1 MAVRFETLTNAIS
14 AMGDAAAERREY
26 SEQEIDDL
34 LKKLSEHATNFKYI
48 DLVLDSLIWNG
59 GVDKQKYR
67 AARHLWTHEPLDQ
80 GVPVPYRIPTKATI
94 IAVDGSQ
101 AMPTRHAPY
110 LYYLINLGWI
120 VYHHGSGQAPSEFS
134 KPSLYYVGDDQET
147 TRDHFVSGKV
157 SVERDKGE
165 ISTLARAVYDN
176 KYAAAPILAILDQRL
191 QYFPIGVNDR
201 TESSQYVTNWIKQM
215 ETIKHAG
222 GWLIGY
228 IERPQTTAVV
238 KLLQTLDIEKD
249 GFDLSI
255 LNERPQIHDID
266 LFRRVL
272 KAGERSAV
280 FSVVNESTNYAPFRE
295 ANQEICFF
303 YYRPPGGDVSRVDM
317 PKWLAQQEEVVEAI
331 HALLQDQCLLLG
343 NYPYV
348 LTRADEIAV
357 VRGSDRE
364 YLEHLIAGEMER
376 RSIFGIMTGKQFGKE
391 LSRGGKGKHSL

>member
-1 MAVRFETLTNAIS
+1 
-14 AMGDAAAERREY
+14 
-26 SEQEIDDL
+26 
-34 LKKLSEHATNFKYI
+34 
-48 DLVLDSLIWNG
+48 
-59 GVDKQKYR
+59 
-67 AARHLWTHEPLDQ
+67 
-80 GVPVPYRIPTKATI
+80 
-94 IAVDGSQ
+94 
-101 AMPTRHAPY
+101 
-110 LYYLINLGWI
+110 
-120 VYHHGSGQAPSEFS
+120 
-134 KPSLYYVGDDQET
+134 
-147 TRDHFVSGKV
+147 
-157 SVERDKGE
+157 
-165 ISTLARAVYDN
+165 
-176 KYAAAPILAILDQRL
+176 
-191 QYFPIGVNDR
+191 
-201 TESSQYVTNWIKQM
+201 
-215 ETIKHAG
+215 KHAG